1 MTFGRDEDRKSILG
15 ALKPTGDQTVSRA
28 IIATY
33 SLDLVAMLGLVL
45 SMGGDPE
52 AEFENSPLGLVKA
65 FERMRGRLV
74 VLHQLGRIVAPSKH
88 RSILPLLD
96 TMVRAI
102 ESNEQSASWHPKLA
116 LVRYEAPRLV
126 EWRFWIGSRNLTGST
141 DLDAGLLLVSTRERA
156 ARPIPDIVSLA
167 EDLLKEAQVTQ
178 SELEELK
185 AARWLTPPGISVRN
199 ILWRRHGQM
208 QSFLPKAM
216 IPRAER
222 ACAVSPF
229 IDRGGLDEVLK
240 AGSSH
245 VTLLTTELAGMDYAP
260 HDKVKFLVDT
270 PPDPTAAVSVEQQQ
284 AGATGEFG
292 EPASTGIH
300 AKLLVVSKGD
310 RTAAL
315 LGSANLTR
323 RGLVGPNAEAVALL
337 DIADEALVASLYAFV
352 DAGLDLVAAEP
363 DASAAEQER
372 AKREL
377 DGLISRFLEARLSLR
392 SDKDGLHLDLGDSVN
407 HIMTLARFEASAF
420 LEDEAWVSIGA
431 GARSLRLLA
440 RPPVLSE
447 QTSLVTFRATSNGE
461 PRVSRTWIQ
470 ALEIDGLDV
479 ERRDRALLAR
489 YVGANRF
496 RDWLKSLLD
505 GIDATGGR
513 RWTDTQREPGS
524 RDPINHFGQIFTL
537 ETVLASWA
545 RDPSAFEARVV
556 GMMSML
562 TSFAEVFHTI
572 PDEREREAALNDLEE
587 VRPFLTAINDAIGK
601 PT

>member
-1 MTFGRDEDRKSILG
+1 MTFRRDEDRQSVLG
-15 ALKPTGDQTVSRA
+15 ALRPSRDQTVSRA

-33 SLDLVAMLGLVL
+33 SLDLVALLGLVL

-74 VLHQLGRIVAPSKH
+74 VLHQLGRIAAPSKH

-96 TMVRAI
+96 TMVQAI
-102 ESNEQSASWHPKLA
+102 QSNERSASWHPKIA
-116 LVRYEAPRLV
+116 LVRYEAPRSV

-141 DLDAGLLLVSTRERA
+141 DLDAGLLLVSTKERA
-156 ARPIPDIVSLA
+156 AKPISDIAALA
-167 EDLLKEAQVTQ
+167 EGLLKEAQIPR
-178 SELEELK
+178 SELDELK
-185 AARWLTPPGISVRN
+185 AARWLTPPGVSVRR

-208 QSFLPKAM
+208 HSFVPKAM
-216 IPRAER
+216 ISRADR

-229 IDRGGLDEVLK
+229 IDHDGLDEVLK
-240 AGSSH
+240 AGASRI
-245 VTLLTTELAGMDYAP
+245 TLLTTEMAGMECAP
-260 HDKVKFLVDT
+260 HEKVKFLVDT
-270 PPDPTAAVSVEQQQ
+270 SPEPTAPVSVEQQQ
-284 AGATGEFG
+284 EAAAGEFG

-300 AKLLVVSKGD
+300 AKLLVISRGD
-310 RTAAL
+310 QTAVL

-323 RGLVGPNAEAVALL
+323 RGLLGPNAEAVALL
-337 DIADEALVASLYAFV
+337 DISDEALVASLYALV
-352 DAGLDLVAAEP
+352 GAGLDLDATEP
-363 DASAAEQER
+363 DARAAEQER

-377 DGLISRFLEARLSLR
+377 DALISRFLESRLYLR
-392 SDKDGLHLDLGDSVN
+392 SDKDGLHLELGDAAN
-407 HIMTLARFEASAF
+407 HMLTLARFEASAF
-420 LEDEAWVSIGA
+420 LEDEAWVSIDI
-431 GARSLRLLA
+431 GARSVRLLA

-447 QTSLVTFRATSNGE
+447 QTSLVTFRASSNGE
-461 PRVSRTWIQ
+461 PRVSRTWVQ
-470 ALEIDGLDV
+470 VLEIDGLDV

-505 GIDATGGR
+505 GIDATGGG
-513 RWTDTQREPGS
+513 RWTDTRPEQSS
-524 RDPINHFGQIFTL
+524 RDPINQLGRIFTL
-537 ETVLASWA
+537 ETVLTSWA
-545 RDPSAFEARVV
+545 RDPRAFEVRVA

-562 TSFAEVFHTI
+562 TSFAEVFQTI